1 MLSLIVIPLAIL
13 WAFLHG
19 RYLRVKSD
27 VPQMLMSDPRQCC
40 AFFRQLGNARHKAS
54 LEEFHRQ
61 LSASLPP
68 LTKEDRL

>member
-40 AFFRQLGNARHKAS
+40 AFFKRISSGTS
-54 LEEFHRQ
+54 LI
-61 LSASLPP
+61 LPA

>member
-1 MLSLIVIPLAIL
+1 MLSLIVISMLIL

-40 AFFRQLGNARHKAS
+40 AFFKRISSGTS
-54 LEEFHRQ
+54 FT
-61 LSASLPP
+61 LPP
-68 LTKEDRL
+68 LKEGDHL